1 MRRMFTSLSSGYVP
15 CIPNF
20 SPSVITNNCF
30 PDTPFSDVPFSDT
43 SSSFPVA
50 EELDDTIVKRKSKK
64 IIHLAHL
71 APFSDIV
78 RGLEHVQPFG
88 KISLV
93 YTIAELIRTSTMI
106 AGPVL
111 RR

>member
-1 MRRMFTSLSSGYVP
+1 MRQMFASLSSGYVP

-43 SSSFPVA
+43 SFSFSVA
-50 EELDDTIVKRKSKK
+50 EELDDTIVKRKSEKR
-64 IIHLAHL
+64 IRLAHL

-78 RGLEHVQPFG
+78 RGLKEVQHFG
-88 KISLV
+88 NMSLV
-93 YTIAELIRTSTMI
+93 YAMTELIRTSTMI
-106 AGPVL
+106 AGPTL